1 MQSERRSRS
10 PPCSAPDDTA
20 LLIKGLVNET
30 ADHINNTW
38 DACFTPHELNHS
50 HWASIHENGM
60 QIGLP
65 EDGVSRWK
73 DAPPIIHRSRKRYRP
88 MASEGNR
95 MPDRIGFTGQAI
107 VVTGAGRGLGRL
119 YALDLAARGAQV
131 LVNDVGASMSGS
143 GTDAS
148 VADGVVA
155 EIQAAGGS
163 AIASHDSVDNPEG
176 GEAIIKAALS
186 SFGRLDAV
194 VSNAGIYEMTPFE
207 DLSTEQW
214 RRMLQV
220 HLDGAFYLCQP
231 AFRVMKEQGYG
242 RLVLVASNIGAFG
255 QEHAVHYGAA
265 KGGIIGLTNG
275 LANEGAPHGILA
287 NAVLPVGRTRMMT
300 DSISDQRAQAA
311 EFGMDQVLDAFF
323 NETTAERVVPLVTF
337 LASRSCELS
346 HHYISAIAGRYART
360 FIGLGTGWLADRHI
374 EVQAEDIA
382 EHLAEITGTDGART
396 HVGGRRD
403 HCRARTTRPH
413 LTGETPA
420 PWATHCFGTWPSSP
434 APPPAS
440 DVPPRSHWPRR
451 VQRWRSYDRDTSG
464 LIHLIADA
472 GQGSSPITPF
482 PADLADVAS
491 LPSLVTAI
499 IDGLGRIDILVN
511 CAGVSGV
518 PGETQRVIEV
528 SDDTFHTVIAINL
541 QAPFVLT
548 ARSAATWSSEEAVV
562 AS

>member
-1 MQSERRSRS
+1 
-10 PPCSAPDDTA
+10 
-20 LLIKGLVNET
+20 
-30 ADHINNTW
+30 
-38 DACFTPHELNHS
+38 
-50 HWASIHENGM
+50 
-60 QIGLP
+60 
-65 EDGVSRWK
+65 
-73 DAPPIIHRSRKRYRP
+73 

-95 MPDRIGFTGQAI
+95 MPDPIGFTGQAI

-119 YALDLAARGAQV
+119 YALDLAGRGAQV

-143 GTDAS
+143 GTDTS

-155 EIQAAGGS
+155 EIQAAGGY
-163 AIASHDSVDNPEG
+163 AIASHDSVDTPEG

-220 HLDGAFYLCQP
+220 HLDGTFYICQP

-323 NETTAERVVPLVTF
+323 NETTPERVVPLVTF

-346 HHYISAIAGRYART
+346 HHYISAVAGRYART
-360 FIGLGTGWLADRHI
+360 FIGLGTGWLADRDA

-382 EHLAEITGTDGART
+382 KHLAEITGTDG
-396 HVGGRRD
+396 G
-403 HCRARTTRPH
+403 
-413 LTGETPA
+413 
-420 PWATHCFGTWPSSP
+420 S
-434 APPPAS
+434 
-440 DVPPRSHWPRR
+440 VPMS
-451 VQRWRSYDRDTSG
+451 VADEIVAVLGQLD
-464 LIHLIADA
+464 LI
-472 GQGSSPITPF
+472 
-482 PADLADVAS
+482 
-491 LPSLVTAI
+491 
-499 IDGLGRIDILVN
+499 
-511 CAGVSGV
+511 
-518 PGETQRVIEV
+518 
-528 SDDTFHTVIAINL
+528 
-541 QAPFVLT
+541 
-548 ARSAATWSSEEAVV
+548 
-562 AS
+562 